1 MSGAN
6 QGGETSSSRII
17 KLVLAMD
24 VTKTSLTNCNSP
36 GTRDSD
42 LAVVGGLWL
51 ELGNLKRS
59 VGGVLESRLTETA
72 AVDVVVELSVTLE
85 ELAVNETISQL
96 KLILQW
102 EGLFYL

>member
-1 MSGAN
+1 MN
-6 QGGETSSSRII
+6 VTS
-17 KLVLAMD
+17 
-24 VTKTSLTNCNSP
+24 TGLTNYNSP
-36 GTRDSD
+36 GSRDSA

-51 ELGNLKRS
+51 ELDNLKRS
-59 VGGVLESRLTETA
+59 GGKVLESSLTEAA

-85 ELAVNETISQL
+85 ELAVNETISQF

>member
-1 MSGAN
+1 
-6 QGGETSSSRII
+6 
-17 KLVLAMD
+17 MD

-85 ELAVNETISQL
+85 ELTVNETISQL